1 MKRIKKIPEFVETN
15 MVPLTLI
22 LILICLT
29 VLFVQ
34 VDAVMN
40 PTKDSFGGE
49 WSLLPLIVMTLP
61 LFEGVDRDGR

>member
-15 MVPLTLI
+15 MVPLTII

-34 VDAVMN
+34 ADAVMN
-40 PTKDSFGGE
+40 PNKDSFGGE
-49 WSLLPLIVMTLP
+49 WSLMLLLPMTLP

>member
-15 MVPLTLI
+15 MVPLTII

-34 VDAVMN
+34 ADAVMN

-49 WSLLPLIVMTLP
+49 WSLILLLPMTLP
-61 LFEGVDRDGR
+61 LFEGVE

>member
-15 MVPLTLI
+15 MVPLTII

-34 VDAVMN
+34 ADAVMN
-40 PTKDSFGGE
+40 PNKDSFGGE
-49 WSLLPLIVMTLP
+49 WSLMLLLPMTLP
-61 LFEGVDRDGR
+61 LFEGVE